1 MEKTWIE
8 KAAEIVP
15 SPRQVAWN
23 CMEFYGF
30 VHFGLYTFDR
40 EHEFA
45 TGPEIFNPVNF
56 DARQWVKAYKAA
68 GMTGLLLT
76 CKHHEG
82 FCLWPSKYTEF
93 SVKNSPWKDGKG
105 DIVKEVSEAC
115 REEGLKF
122 GVYLS
127 PWDVHEE
134 TYGTP
139 AYNDYFCNQMTELCS
154 NYGELFCVWFDG
166 ACRTADKVQGY
177 DWDRYYSLIRKLQ
190 PNACISI
197 CGPDVRWIGNEA
209 GESREEEWSVVPK
222 SIMVTERNPGYW
234 RQLDTMPNST
244 WKDIGSRDFIKDY
257 DELIWYPAEVDVSI
271 RPSWGYVEGEEK
283 QLYSLETLLYMYE
296 KAVGGNATLLL
307 NVPPNKEGLFDLEDV
322 ERLAELG
329 KAIRGLFSR
338 PQTTGAK
345 AFQKN
350 GSNAE
355 AILDA
360 NRTHFVELA
369 GECQEIEIQLQGEHT
384 IDFIVLK
391 ETIEKGQR
399 VEKFAV
405 DIWREDQWKEIYQ
418 ATTIG
423 YQRFGRIEPVQT
435 ERVRVRILESRGTVY
450 LTEIGLYHTEK

>member
-1 MEKTWIE
+1 ME
-8 KAAEIVP
+8 
-15 SPRQVAWN
+15 R
-23 CMEFYGF
+23 
-30 VHFGLYTFDR
+30 
-40 EHEFA
+40 
-45 TGPEIFNPVNF
+45 
-56 DARQWVKAYKAA
+56 
-68 GMTGLLLT
+68 
-76 CKHHEG
+76 
-82 FCLWPSKYTEF
+82 
-93 SVKNSPWKDGKG
+93 
-105 DIVKEVSEAC
+105 
-115 REEGLKF
+115 
-122 GVYLS
+122 
-127 PWDVHEE
+127 
-134 TYGTP
+134 
-139 AYNDYFCNQMTELCS
+139 
-154 NYGELFCVWFDG
+154 
-166 ACRTADKVQGY
+166 
-177 DWDRYYSLIRKLQ
+177 
-190 PNACISI
+190 
-197 CGPDVRWIGNEA
+197 
-209 GESREEEWSVVPK
+209 
-222 SIMVTERNPGYW
+222 
-234 RQLDTMPNST
+234 
-244 WKDIGSRDFIKDY
+244 
-257 DELIWYPAEVDVSI
+257 
-271 RPSWGYVEGEEK
+271 RPSWGCVEGEEK

-338 PQTTGAK
+338 PQTTVAK

-360 NRTHFVELA
+360 DRTHFVELA

-405 DIWREDQWKEIYQ
+405 DIWREDQWKEVYQ

>member
-1 MEKTWIE
+1 
-8 KAAEIVP
+8 
-15 SPRQVAWN
+15 
-23 CMEFYGF
+23 
-30 VHFGLYTFDR
+30 
-40 EHEFA
+40 
-45 TGPEIFNPVNF
+45 
-56 DARQWVKAYKAA
+56 
-68 GMTGLLLT
+68 
-76 CKHHEG
+76 
-82 FCLWPSKYTEF
+82 
-93 SVKNSPWKDGKG
+93 
-105 DIVKEVSEAC
+105 
-115 REEGLKF
+115 
-122 GVYLS
+122 
-127 PWDVHEE
+127 
-134 TYGTP
+134 
-139 AYNDYFCNQMTELCS
+139 
-154 NYGELFCVWFDG
+154 
-166 ACRTADKVQGY
+166 
-177 DWDRYYSLIRKLQ
+177 
-190 PNACISI
+190 
-197 CGPDVRWIGNEA
+197 
-209 GESREEEWSVVPK
+209 
-222 SIMVTERNPGYW
+222 
-234 RQLDTMPNST
+234 MPNST
-244 WKDIGSRDFIKDY
+244 WKDIGSRDFINDY

-350 GSNAE
+350 RSNAE

-360 NRTHFVELA
+360 DRTHFVELA

-405 DIWREDQWKEIYQ
+405 DIWREDQWKEVYQ